1 MMENRGEVGESLG
14 SQEIINT
21 QRLEMFVWDSC
32 VLDLELLGDGRTPY
46 LSFTR

>member
-1 MMENRGEVGESLG
+1 MENIGEVGESLG
-14 SQEIINT
+14 SQEIIYT

-32 VLDLELLGDGRTPY
+32 VIDLELLGNGRTSY